1 MALLLKPLGI
11 RRRAFALVVI
21 PVLIGYTMVT
31 GFSPGSVRAAIMA
44 AVIFGAS
51 FVERRPFS
59 FNSLAAA
66 ALVLLIWDTNEL
78 FMEGFQFSFGVVV
91 AILFLAHRIEAP
103 IRPAGVPDPF
113 LPRALW
119 TRWQEAQEVCW
130 RRISGLCAVSIAASI
145 GALPFSAGYFNL
157 VTPSGLLANLMLVP
171 LAFGILFEAIFSLI
185 AAPLAVLFNNANWL
199 LASGMLGLVHFFA
212 YLPAGH
218 FFVSTSRAAQAE
230 CRLTVLDLEPGQ
242 AVVIESRGS
251 VWLVDCGDLSSY
263 LRIVRP
269 FLESRGINRLDGLI
283 LTHGASGSI
292 GAAQQVVQDFAPAE
306 ICESSVTDRSAM
318 RRALDAALEKAGKAK
333 TILETGDQ
341 LALSPVAKC
350 EVLFPPAGF
359 AGRTAADKSL
369 VLRITYGAESVL
381 LMADSGYTGEHW
393 LMDQG
398 GAPRASVV
406 VLGGQSEDMA
416 GTGGFLSAVHAGAVV
431 RGEPGYNGS
440 AARDREWA
448 GGCYKAGV
456 RPVLQSS
463 AGAITVELEPS
474 SFTLA
479 GFANGKQV
487 AGK

>member
-1 MALLLKPLGI
+1 
-11 RRRAFALVVI
+11 
-21 PVLIGYTMVT
+21 
-31 GFSPGSVRAAIMA
+31 
-44 AVIFGAS
+44 
-51 FVERRPFS
+51 
-59 FNSLAAA
+59 
-66 ALVLLIWDTNEL
+66 
-78 FMEGFQFSFGVVV
+78 
-91 AILFLAHRIEAP
+91 
-103 IRPAGVPDPF
+103 
-113 LPRALW
+113 
-119 TRWQEAQEVCW
+119 
-130 RRISGLCAVSIAASI
+130 
-145 GALPFSAGYFNL
+145 
-157 VTPSGLLANLMLVP
+157 
-171 LAFGILFEAIFSLI
+171 
-185 AAPLAVLFNNANWL
+185 
-199 LASGMLGLVHFFA
+199 
-212 YLPAGH
+212 
-218 FFVSTSRAAQAE
+218 
-230 CRLTVLDLEPGQ
+230 VLDLEPGQ
-242 AVVIESRGS
+242 AIVIESRGS

-269 FLESRGINRLDGLI
+269 FLESRGINRLDGLV

-306 ICESSVTDRSAM
+306 ICESSVTDRSAT

-341 LALSPVAKC
+341 LGMSPAAKC

-369 VLRITYGAESVL
+369 VFRITYGNQSVL

-398 GAPRASVV
+398 SPPRASVV

-440 AARDREWA
+440 PARDREWA

-463 AGAITVELEPS
+463 AGAVTIELEPS
-474 SFTLA
+474 
-479 GFANGKQV
+479 GFWLSGFVNGERI